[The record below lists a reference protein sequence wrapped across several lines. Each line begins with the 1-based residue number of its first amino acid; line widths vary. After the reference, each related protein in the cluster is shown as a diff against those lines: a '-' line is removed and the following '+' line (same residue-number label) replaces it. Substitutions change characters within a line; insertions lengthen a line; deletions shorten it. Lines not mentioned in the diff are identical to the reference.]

1 MSKHN
6 QFIIIISPN
15 TQWCDYLELVE
26 ACGCL
31 NGAALKL
38 YIYLS
43 SFVPGEEIDFSP
55 KMFCEMYNVSASS
68 EKNAFRELLEKNFLK
83 TTKKENIFLFS
94 TNKK

>member
-6 QFIIIISPN
+6 QFTIIISPETN
-15 TQWCDYLELVE
+15 WCDYLELVD

-43 SFVPGEEIDFSP
+43 SFKPYDEIDFSP
-55 KMFCEMYNVSASS
+55 KVFCDIYNVSVSS
-68 EKNAFRELLEKNFLK
+68 EKNAFRELLEKKYLK
-83 TTKKENIFLFS
+83 PSNENTFVFS
-94 TNKK
+94 THKN